1 MRKKPLSFSVSP
13 LLRGV
18 QLITVCLQPK
28 DYVCGKTMVLHREEA
43 SLRIITYGTFD
54 LFHLGHVRLLARA
67 RALGEM
73 LIVGLSTDE
82 FNAVKGKTCVMPFE
96 QRRAML
102 EACRHVDLVIPET
115 CWEQKKT
122 DVVEQG
128 VGTFVMGD
136 DWTGKFDD
144 LRGLCDVVYLPR
156 TPDISTTELKRR
168 IVEYR
173 QLYLTS
179 SEPDAPLRATA

>member
-1 MRKKPLSFSVSP
+1 MAKR
-13 LLRGV
+13 RNN
-18 QLITVCLQPK
+18 
-28 DYVCGKTMVLHREEA
+28 GKRRVL
-43 SLRIITYGTFD
+43 TYGTYD

-67 RALGEM
+67 KALGDV

-115 CWEQKKT
+115 CWEQKRS
-122 DVVEQG
+122 DVVHHG
-128 VGTFVMGD
+128 IDTFVMGD
-136 DWTGKFDD
+136 DWAGKFDELKD
-144 LRGLCDVVYLPR
+144 LCSVLYLPR

-168 IVEYR
+168 IVTYR

-179 SEPDAPLRATA
+179 PEPDAALQAAG